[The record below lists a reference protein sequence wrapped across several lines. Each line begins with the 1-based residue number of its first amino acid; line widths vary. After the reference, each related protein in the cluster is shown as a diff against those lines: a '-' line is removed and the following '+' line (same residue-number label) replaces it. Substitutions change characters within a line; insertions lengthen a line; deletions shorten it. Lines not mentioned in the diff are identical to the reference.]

1 MIILQIVY
9 NQYGALK
16 IKWYMTAHIEGNAK
30 NSLNKFFTFENLKH
44 NLLLLLIDIAL
55 LHLSAANAHT

>member
-1 MIILQIVY
+1 
-9 NQYGALK
+9 
-16 IKWYMTAHIEGNAK
+16 MTAHIEGNAK